1 MIWWQVY
8 RFNRRMNSS
17 DFRMLFL
24 YEWKSKY
31 NVAAAAQTINVAFRN
46 GSVNERTIRC
56 WYAKFE
62 TGDENLT
69 NNNRSRPEIV
79 VDNEVLR
86 IVVEN
91 NPGNTVRDYAEELDV
106 SSTTISRHTDW
117 QS

>member
-1 MIWWQVY
+1 
-8 RFNRRMNSS
+8 MNSR
-17 DFRMLFL
+17 DFKVLFL
-24 YEWKSKY
+24 YECKSKH
-31 NVAAAAQTINVAFRN
+31 NSVSTDRNINGVFRN

-69 NNNRSRPEIV
+69 NNNRGRPEIV

-86 IVVEN
+86 TVAEN
-91 NPGNTVRDYAEELDV
+91 QAILLEIMRRTRCIFCNHFTP
-106 SSTTISRHTDW
+106 SKTDW